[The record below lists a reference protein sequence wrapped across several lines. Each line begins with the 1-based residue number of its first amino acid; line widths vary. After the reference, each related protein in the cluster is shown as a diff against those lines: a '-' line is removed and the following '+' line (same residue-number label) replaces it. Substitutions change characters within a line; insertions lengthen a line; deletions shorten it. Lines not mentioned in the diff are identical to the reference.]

1 MIGFTNRSLSTKLIA
16 VAGAT
21 VASVLLVS
29 NYVLISSSQ
38 QRVEALVFGQAEVE
52 AKAIASDIAGEIGG
66 LATAAATMAS
76 IAGSGHNAGGLDRPA
91 ITNLVKATL
100 QTHKMAFGTWFAEA
114 ENQFDGRQADFVDNK
129 EMAGNSKGTFSP
141 YWSKTESGEIF
152 FSTFE
157 INPADAWFAMSAAS
171 GKGAITPP
179 YIAQEASVPTTL
191 SSITYPVNSG
201 GKLIGVSGIDVSLAS
216 LSSKLSKMRPFD
228 TGRVMLVSQDSK
240 WLVGPKPES
249 MMTDFDAAGQAE
261 LKVALDR
268 GASSTIRD
276 LADENGSTIHR
287 LVYPFEL
294 PGVNAS
300 WVVLVDVPDAAI
312 AGPVMQQTFM
322 MLVGGLIVL
331 GAVLL
336 GLFVSVNRMVKRP
349 LDRLVADV
357 AVLSNGE
364 YDKPISGQASSDE
377 TGAVAR
383 ALEGFRHRLAE
394 SDQLETQAAQDRQ
407 TVEREREATEGERTN
422 AAALQKRIVTRLGAG
437 LSRLSAGDMTH
448 RITEEFPGEY
458 AQLRDDFNSA
468 MQSLEQTLKTVNASV
483 ANITSGTSEMSI
495 AANDLSMRTEK
506 QAASLEETAAA
517 LDQLTSQVNASAENA
532 KSAAKTVETTNE
544 STNQSGVVVEKAVH
558 AMTAIEQSSREVSRI
573 IGVIDEIA
581 FQTNLLALNA
591 GVEAARAGEAG
602 RGFAVVAQE
611 VRELAQRSASAAKEI
626 ATLIKTSASQ
636 VDQGVE
642 YVGQTGEALKG
653 ISAQVVK
660 INSLIREISQS
671 ASEQAVGIKEINEA
685 INQMDQVT
693 QQNAAMVEETTA
705 ASVALNNEAN
715 VLGELVSNFQVS
727 GNGSASELGAM
738 AARMRSQDQAPA
750 RSSAKAPARA
760 PARTRAGS
768 NVAAAAADWSEF

>member
-1 MIGFTNRSLSTKLIA
+1 MLGFLKKSLATKLIV

-21 VASVLLVS
+21 VASVLVIS
-29 NYVLISSSQ
+29 NFVLISNTRE
-38 QRVEALVFGQAEVE
+38 RVEALVFEQAQVE
-52 AKAIASDIAGEIGG
+52 AKAISADIAGEIGG
-66 LATAAATMAS
+66 LTTATATVAAITGRAHAEGDLDRKGIMNMLKATM
-76 IAGSGHNAGGLDRPA
+76 
-91 ITNLVKATL
+91 
-100 QTHKMAFGTWFAEA
+100 QTHDLAFGSWFAEA
-114 ENQFDGRQADFVDNK
+114 ENAFDGRQADYIDNK

-141 YWSKTESGEIF
+141 YWSKTSSGDIH

-157 INPADAWFAMSAAS
+157 ISPADSWYALSANS

-179 YIAQEASVPTTL
+179 YMAQESEVPTTL
-191 SSITYPVNSG
+191 TSITFPVNSG

-216 LSSKLSKMRPFD
+216 LSDKLSKMRPFE

-240 WLVGPKPES
+240 WLVGPTPEA
-249 MMTDFDAAGQAE
+249 MMTDFDADGQSEVQA
-261 LKVALDR
+261 ALGR
-268 GASSTIRD
+268 GASSTVRN
-276 LADENGSTIHR
+276 LAGQDGSVVHR

-312 AGPVMQQTFM
+312 SGPVMQQTLM
-322 MLVGGLIVL
+322 MVIGGLIVL
-331 GAVLL
+331 GAVLI
-336 GLFVSVNRMVKRP
+336 GIFVASHRLVKRP
-349 LDRLVADV
+349 LDSLVADV
-357 AVLSNGE
+357 QALSNGQ
-364 YDKPISGQASSDE
+364 YDKPISGQSSSDE

-394 SDQLETQAAQDRQ
+394 SDQLESQASRDRKSAESARE
-407 TVEREREATEGERTN
+407 TTETERAN
-422 AAALQKRIVTRLGAG
+422 AAALQRQIVTRLGAG

-468 MQSLEQTLKTVNASV
+468 MQSLEQTITTVNASV
-483 ANITSGTSEMSI
+483 SNITAGTGEMSS
-495 AANDLSMRTEK
+495 ATNDLSMRTEK

-517 LDQLTSQVNASAENA
+517 LEQLTSQVNASAENA
-532 KSAAKTVETTNE
+532 RTAAHTVENTNKSTSE
-544 STNQSGVVVEKAVH
+544 SGEIVEKAVD
-558 AMTAIEQSSREVSRI
+558 AMTGIEQSSREVSRI

-626 ATLIKTSASQ
+626 ATLIKVSAGH

-642 YVGQTGEALKG
+642 YVGQTGTALKD
-653 ISAQVVK
+653 ISAQVDR

-671 ASEQAVGIKEINEA
+671 ASEQAVGIKEINQA

-705 ASVALNNEAN
+705 ASLTLNNEAQ
-715 VLGELVSNFQVS
+715 VLGKLVANFQVT
-727 GNGSASELGAM
+727 GNASSSELGAM
-738 AARMRSQDQAPA
+738 AARMRSKQPHATQAPA
-750 RSSAKAPARA
+750 N
-760 PARTRAGS
+760 TRPRG
-768 NVAAAAADWSEF
+768 NAAVVGADWSEF

>member
-21 VASVLLVS
+21 VASVLLIS

-38 QRVEALVFGQAEVE
+38 QRVEALVFEQAQVE
-52 AKAIASDIAGEIGG
+52 AKSIAADIAGEIGG

-76 IAGSGHNAGGLDRPA
+76 ITGSGHNAGDLNRTA
-91 ITNLVKATL
+91 IMNLVKATM
-100 QTHKMAFGTWFAEA
+100 QTHEMAFGAWFAEA
-114 ENQFDGRQADFVDNK
+114 ENQFDGRQADYIDNK

-141 YWSKTESGEIF
+141 YWTKTESGNIH
-152 FSTFE
+152 FSTFD
-157 INPADAWFAMSAAS
+157 IDPADAWFAMSATS

-179 YIAQEASVPTTL
+179 YMAEATAVPTTL
-191 SSITYPVNSG
+191 SSITYPVKSG
-201 GKLIGVSGIDVSLAS
+201 EKLIGVTGIDVSLAS
-216 LSSKLSKMRPFD
+216 LSSKLEKMRPFD
-228 TGRVMLVSQDSK
+228 TGRVMLVSQNSK
-240 WLVGPKPES
+240 WLVGPSPEA
-249 MMTDFDAAGQAE
+249 MMTDFDADGKAE
-261 LKVALDR
+261 LQAALDR
-268 GASSTIRD
+268 GVSSTIRD
-276 LADENGSTIHR
+276 LADQNGATIHR
-287 LVYPFEL
+287 FVYPFEL

-300 WVVLVDVPDAAI
+300 WVVLVDVPEAAI

-322 MLVGGLIVL
+322 MLIGGLIVL

-336 GLFVSVNRMVKRP
+336 GLSVSVNRMVKRP
-349 LDRLVADV
+349 LDGLVADV
-357 AVLSNGE
+357 AVLSKGE
-364 YDKPISGQASSDE
+364 YGKPISGQASSDE

-394 SDQLETQAAQDRQ
+394 SDELETRAAADRQ
-407 TVEREREATEGERTN
+407 TVEREREASEGER
-422 AAALQKRIVTRLGAG
+422 AKSAALQKRIVTRLGAG

-458 AQLRDDFNSA
+458 AQLREDFNSA
-468 MQSLEQTLKTVNASV
+468 MQSLEQTLKTINASV
-483 ANITSGTSEMSI
+483 VNITSGTGEMST
-495 AANDLSMRTEK
+495 AANDLSSRTER

-532 KSAAKTVETTNE
+532 KSAAQAVEDTNE
-544 STNQSGVVVEKAVH
+544 STTQSGVVVEKAVQ

-611 VRELAQRSASAAKEI
+611 VRELAQRSAAAAKEI

-653 ISAQVVK
+653 ISSQVVK
-660 INSLIREISQS
+660 INSLIRDISQS
-671 ASEQAVGIKEINEA
+671 ASEQAVGIKEINAA

-705 ASVALNNEAN
+705 ASMALNNEAN
-715 VLGELVSNFQVS
+715 VLGELVSNFRVS
-727 GNGSASELGAM
+727 GNGAVSELGAM
-738 AARMRSQDQAPA
+738 AARMRSKDQAPA
-750 RSSAKAPARA
+750 PAAPKAPTRA
-760 PARTRAGS
+760 PASVRSGGS
-768 NVAAAAADWSEF
+768 VAAAAADWSEF

>member
-1 MIGFTNRSLSTKLIA
+1 
-16 VAGAT
+16 
-21 VASVLLVS
+21 
-29 NYVLISSSQ
+29 
-38 QRVEALVFGQAEVE
+38 
-52 AKAIASDIAGEIGG
+52 
-66 LATAAATMAS
+66 
-76 IAGSGHNAGGLDRPA
+76 
-91 ITNLVKATL
+91 
-100 QTHKMAFGTWFAEA
+100 
-114 ENQFDGRQADFVDNK
+114 
-129 EMAGNSKGTFSP
+129 
-141 YWSKTESGEIF
+141 
-152 FSTFE
+152 
-157 INPADAWFAMSAAS
+157 MSATS

-179 YIAQEASVPTTL
+179 YLAQEAIVPTTL
-191 SSITYPVNSG
+191 SSITYPVKSG
-201 GKLIGVSGIDVSLAS
+201 GKLIGVSGIDISLAS
-216 LSSKLSKMRPFD
+216 LSDKLAKMRPFE

-240 WLVGPKPES
+240 WLVGPAPEAI
-249 MMTDFDAAGQAE
+249 MTDVETEGQAE
-261 LKVALDR
+261 VKVALDR
-268 GASSTIRD
+268 GTSSTLHN
-276 LADENGSTIHR
+276 LANQNGSTFHR

-300 WVVLVDVPDAAI
+300 WVVLVDVPEAAI

-322 MLVGGLIVL
+322 MLVGGLVVL

-357 AVLSNGE
+357 TVLSNGDYE
-364 YDKPISGQASSDE
+364 KPINGLTSSDE

-394 SDQLETQAAQDRQ
+394 SDQLESQAAQDRK
-407 TVEREREATEGERTN
+407 TVEREREATESERLSS
-422 AAALQKRIVTRLGAG
+422 AALQKRIVTRLGDG

-458 AQLRDDFNSA
+458 AQLREDFNSA

-483 ANITSGTSEMSI
+483 ANITSGTGEMST

-517 LDQLTSQVNASAENA
+517 LDQLTSQVNASADNA
-532 KSAAKTVETTNE
+532 KSAAQAVENTND

-558 AMTAIEQSSREVSRI
+558 AMTAIEQSSREVSSI

-602 RGFAVVAQE
+602 KGFAVVAQE
-611 VRELAQRSASAAKEI
+611 VRELAQRSAAAAKEI
-626 ATLIKTSASQ
+626 ATLIQTSASQ

-671 ASEQAVGIKEINEA
+671 ASEQAVGIKEINQA

-705 ASVALNNEAN
+705 ASLALNNEAN
-715 VLGELVSNFQVS
+715 VLGKLVSNFQVS
-727 GNGSASELGAM
+727 GNGSASELSAM
-738 AARMRSQDQAPA
+738 AAKMRSQDQAPTQLTA
-750 RSSAKAPARA
+750 NVPARA
-760 PARTRAGS
+760 PVRTRVGGGG
-768 NVAAAAADWSEF
+768 VAAAATDWSEF